1 MNSAPLSPAEL
12 ADELAAEQDSLDAL
26 VTGLNAAQWAV
37 STPAAGWDVRDQIA
51 HLALVDELAAQA
63 VLDPEAFARTL
74 AKANADQRAY
84 EAAAA
89 ERGRRLAGDQT
100 LLWWRAARARSV
112 AALKQADPQT
122 RLPWFGPPM
131 KLRSFIT
138 ARLMETWSHGQD
150 VADALGASRAP
161 TDRLAHI
168 AHLGVV
174 TRGWSFASHGQPVPD
189 SDVRV
194 DLELP
199 SGRRVSWGPDEA
211 ADRVRGTALDFC
223 LVVTQRRHWLD
234 SGLQAEGGS
243 ARAWL
248 EIAQAFAGP
257 ATVTRPGRGI
267 RSSDARLSLRASR
280 AAVHPG

>member
-1 MNSAPLSPAEL
+1 MNSIPLSPADL
-12 ADELAAEQDSLDAL
+12 ADELAAEQESLDAL
-26 VTGLNAAQWAV
+26 VRGLNAAQWAV

-63 VLDPEAFARTL
+63 VLDPDEFARTL
-74 AKANADQRAY
+74 ATANADQHAY

-100 LLWWRAARARSV
+100 LVWWRAARAHSV
-112 AALKQADPQT
+112 TALKQADPQM

-150 VADALGASRAP
+150 VADALGASRVP

-168 AHLGVV
+168 AHLGVA
-174 TRGWSFASHGQPVPD
+174 TRGWSFASHGQPQPD
-189 SDVRV
+189 SDVHV
-194 DLELP
+194 ELELP
-199 SGRRVSWGPDEA
+199 SGRRIRWGPPEA
-211 ADRVRGTALDFC
+211 AGQVRGTALDFC
-223 LVVTQRRHWLD
+223 LVVTQRRYWLD
-234 SGLQAEGGS
+234 TELEAEGGS

-257 ATVTRPGRGI
+257 PTVTRPGRGV
-267 RSSDARLSLRASR
+267 RRPDARLSL
-280 AAVHPG
+280 

>member
-1 MNSAPLSPAEL
+1 MNPAPLSPAEL
-12 ADELAAEQDSLDAL
+12 ADELAAEQESLDAL
-26 VTGLNAAQWAV
+26 VRSLNAMQWAV

-63 VLDPEAFARTL
+63 VLDPDEFARTL
-74 AKANADQRAY
+74 AAATADQHAY

-89 ERGRRLAGDQT
+89 ERGRRLAGEQT
-100 LLWWRAARARSV
+100 LLWWRAARAHSV
-112 AALKQADPQT
+112 TALKQADVET

-150 VADALGASRAP
+150 VADALGTSRVP

-168 AHLGVV
+168 AHMGVA

-189 SDVRV
+189 SEVHV

-199 SGRRVSWGPDEA
+199 SGRRITWGPPGA
-211 ADRVRGTALDFC
+211 ADQVRGSALDFC
-223 LVVTQRRHWLD
+223 LVVTQRRYWLD
-234 SGLQAEGGS
+234 TALEAEGGQ

-257 ATVTRPGRGI
+257 PTVTRPGRGVGPDGGAT
-267 RSSDARLSLRASR
+267 RDSDARS
-280 AAVHPG
+280 